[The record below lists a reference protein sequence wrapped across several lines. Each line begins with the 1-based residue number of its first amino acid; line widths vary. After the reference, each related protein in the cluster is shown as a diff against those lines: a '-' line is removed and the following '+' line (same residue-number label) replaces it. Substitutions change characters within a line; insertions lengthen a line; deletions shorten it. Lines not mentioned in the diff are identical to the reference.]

1 MTQDKKTEEQIAQ
14 LQLVEQNLQSFLIQ
28 KQSFQTQ
35 LLETNNA
42 LKEMDSSK
50 DKVYKIIGTVMV
62 VTDKEALIKDLNEK
76 KDLLNLRIKNIEKQ
90 EKELREK
97 GSKIQEE
104 VIKKLKHE

>member
-42 LKEMDSSK
+42 LKEMDSSQ

-62 VTDKEALIKDLNEK
+62 ATDKEVLIKDLNEK
-76 KDLLNLRIKNIEKQ
+76 KELLNLRIKNIEKQ

>member
-14 LQLVEQNLQSFLIQ
+14 LQLVEQNLQNFLIQ

-35 LLETNNA
+35 LLEINNA

-62 VTDKEALIKDLNEK
+62 ATNKETLSKDLNEK
-76 KDLLNLRIKNIEKQ
+76 KELLNLRIKNIEKQ
-90 EKELREK
+90 EKDLKEK